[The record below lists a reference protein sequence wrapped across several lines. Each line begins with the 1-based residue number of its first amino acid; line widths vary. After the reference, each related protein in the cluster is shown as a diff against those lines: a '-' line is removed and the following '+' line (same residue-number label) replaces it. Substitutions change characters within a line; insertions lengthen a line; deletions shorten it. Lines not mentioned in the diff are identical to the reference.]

1 MIRWLIAVAGAAL
14 MGGCAAPP
22 TVDYRHDRPLV
33 VRESP
38 ASGRCDLYTRGGS
51 LVASKTI
58 LAGEPIGFRKMG
70 TQVVALAGPYAIPVA
85 AGGDYAWV
93 VVEAQS
99 PVRTPPWKSS
109 GFRTTGGVRSRI
121 R

>member
-1 MIRWLIAVAGAAL
+1 MIRWLIAVLGVAL

-22 TVDYRHDRPLV
+22 SVDYQHDQPLV

-58 LAGEPIGFRKMG
+58 LAGEPIGFRKVG
-70 TQVVALAGPYAIPVA
+70 TQLVALAGPYAIPVA

-99 PVRTPPWKSS
+99 PVRIPAWKPSAYHIV
-109 GFRTTGGVRSRI
+109 GGVRSRI